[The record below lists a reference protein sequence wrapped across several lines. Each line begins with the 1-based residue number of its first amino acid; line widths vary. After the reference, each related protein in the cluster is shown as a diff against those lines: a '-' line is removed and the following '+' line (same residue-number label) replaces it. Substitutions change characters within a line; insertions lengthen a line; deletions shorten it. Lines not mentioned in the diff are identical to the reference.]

1 MAHLTPAEV
10 DGLTALE
17 HSLWRT
23 STRFDAE
30 YMDRALAADFL
41 EFGRSGRVYDR
52 QAVLAVPAVA
62 LDVRLLD
69 VTVHSVGP
77 DVALVT
83 YVSEARFE
91 DLERAN
97 RSSLWVRED
106 GRWRLRFHQGTPLP
120 T

>member
-1 MAHLTPAEV
+1 MARLSSAEV

-17 HSLWRT
+17 HSLWRS
-23 STRFDAE
+23 STRFDPD
-30 YMDRALAADFL
+30 YMDQVLTDDFL

-52 QAVLAVPAVA
+52 RAVLDVPAVT

-69 VTVHSVGP
+69 LTVHPVGP
-77 DVALVT
+77 GVGLVT
-83 YVSEARFE
+83 YVSEAQFE
-91 DLERAN
+91 QLERAN

-120 T
+120 E